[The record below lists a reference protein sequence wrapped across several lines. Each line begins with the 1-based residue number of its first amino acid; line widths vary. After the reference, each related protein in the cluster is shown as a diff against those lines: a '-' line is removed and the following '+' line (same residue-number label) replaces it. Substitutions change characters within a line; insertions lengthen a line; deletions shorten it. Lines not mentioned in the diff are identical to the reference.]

1 MVYCIMTI
9 VRNSICEF
17 GAVSFDVVS
26 FGVNL
31 PGSAFYISIND
42 MFYLLNAI
50 ANFLDCQMLS
60 IDSS

>member
-1 MVYCIMTI
+1 MTI

-31 PGSAFYISIND
+31 PDSLHAFYISLRIND